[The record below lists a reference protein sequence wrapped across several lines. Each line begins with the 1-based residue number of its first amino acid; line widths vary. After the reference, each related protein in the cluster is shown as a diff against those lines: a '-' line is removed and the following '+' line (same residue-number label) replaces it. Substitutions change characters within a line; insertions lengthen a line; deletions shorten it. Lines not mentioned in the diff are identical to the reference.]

1 MVHFFSFSYFNLYPD
16 KIMAMLSYILYFKFG
31 RHFIDAS
38 SRYPQMNKFI
48 IKAEHI
54 LTAYVVFD
62 ILLFFLF
69 DSFNLETSIFLFM
82 NLLISIFLVYIFW
95 NIIKKNETLDRFII
109 AGSMFYAISAC
120 LTVWIGHT
128 RENTN
133 ANDFLII
140 LQIGTLIEMIFLNA
154 GIVYKSK
161 MLQNQTIHSQQL
173 LIVRYRE
180 NQNLLLRLANIRE
193 RISRDLHDDVGS
205 TLSSIKAY
213 SEILKDNP
221 ENPLISELIN
231 TNSIDMIEKLE
242 VIAWA
247 TNPEHDNL
255 ESLLSQMKKFAHPL
269 CHAKNVACS
278 IEANGIDEDFLIPG
292 EVRQN
297 IFFIFKEAVN
307 NMIKYAEAT
316 KFSTKVL
323 IHENDFVLNLTDNGK
338 GFDGN
343 IKGSGNGWKNME
355 ARTSELKGQLRINS
369 VAKQGTSISLHF
381 PFPFQIPNSW
391 DGKTQAV

>member
-1 MVHFFSFSYFNLYPD
+1 M
-16 KIMAMLSYILYFKFG
+16 G
-31 RHFIDAS
+31 
-38 SRYPQMNKFI
+38 
-48 IKAEHI
+48 
-54 LTAYVVFD
+54 
-62 ILLFFLF
+62 
-69 DSFNLETSIFLFM
+69 
-82 NLLISIFLVYIFW
+82 
-95 NIIKKNETLDRFII
+95 
-109 AGSMFYAISAC
+109 
-120 LTVWIGHT
+120 
-128 RENTN
+128 
-133 ANDFLII
+133 
-140 LQIGTLIEMIFLNA
+140 FLNA

-161 MLQNQTIHSQQL
+161 MLQDQTIK
-173 LIVRYRE
+173 RYKE
-180 NQNLLLRLANIRE
+180 NQELLLRLANIRE

-221 ENPLISELIN
+221 DNPLISELIN
-231 TNSIDMIEKLE
+231 TNSVDMIEKLE

-247 TNPEHDNL
+247 TNPEHDNV

-269 CHAKNVACS
+269 CHAKNITCS
-278 IEANGIDEDFLIPG
+278 IEANGISEDFLIPG

-316 KFSTKVL
+316 TFSTKIL
-323 IHENDFVLNLTDNGK
+323 IEENGLFLNLTDNGK

-355 ARTSELKGQLRINS
+355 TRTYELKGHLQINS
-369 VAKQGTSISLHF
+369 VAKQGTSISLKF